1 MEYGGW
7 DAKTEGRLR
16 GLLNDL
22 SELHQRIRPARNRL
36 LGHNDLS
43 TILADVPI
51 GKFEAGLDDRYFD
64 ALQSFASLVRETG
77 GGVPFRLDALART
90 DVAVLLKALVDAAA
104 AEA

>member
-1 MEYGGW
+1 VEYGGW

-77 GGVPFRLDALART
+77 GDPKRMLD
-90 DVAVLLKALVDAAA
+90 
-104 AEA
+104 EI